1 MPKPRVFVDTCII
14 IEAFRVGCWKSLCAH
29 YSVETVEACIS
40 EACTGDPLLPGRT
53 LIDREELTSRLAG
66 RHGTT
71 DLMLAQIAMDYPD
84 LPGIDDG
91 ELHLLAWLHAHRP
104 LDASLLISTSDKA
117 ALRATHDLEWLDLV
131 ASLEALAKKAG
142 VERKRL
148 DKLEEHFSEGWM
160 STIRMKLRMDAL

>member
-14 IEAFRVGCWKSLCAH
+14 IEAFRVGCWKSVCAH

-40 EACTGDPLLPGRT
+40 EACTGDSLLPGRT
-53 LIDREELTSRLAG
+53 PIDRAELTSRLGA
-66 RHGTT
+66 RHEATQ
-71 DLMLAQIAMDYPD
+71 LMLAQIAMDYAD
-84 LPGIDDG
+84 LPAIDDG

-131 ASLEALAKKAG
+131 TSLEALAKTAG
-142 VERKRL
+142 VERRRL
-148 DKLEEHFSEGWM
+148 DRLEEHFSERWM
-160 STIRMKLRMDAL
+160 STIRTKLRLGTL